1 MKIERLK
8 IGSTELE
15 DQLHFYR
22 NILGLEILHQD
33 DNSFEVRAGYSTL
46 EFHLQ
51 NDATPYHIAFH
62 IPAYGEELALR
73 WLKDRTS
80 ILQDEGKEIVDFP
93 NWNARSVYFHDA
105 GKNILEFIS
114 RRHCFPAETDAFTT
128 EAIVGISEIGLATSD
143 VRKVFDFLNSN
154 FQLQKFTGD
163 HEVFCATGDDEGLFI
178 VIDKNKKDWFPSGDE
193 AFASDFEIQ
202 ISTVGRTATMAFKND
217 TLKLL

>member
-51 NDATPYHIAFH
+51 KDATPYHIAFH
-62 IPAYGEELALR
+62 IPSHQEEQALF

-80 ILQDEGKEIVDFP
+80 ILQDKGKEIVDFP

-105 GKNILEFIS
+105 DKNILEFIS
-114 RRHCFPAETDAFTT
+114 RRHCFPAETDAFTA
-128 EAIVGISEIGLATSD
+128 EGSVGISATGLASSED
-143 VRKVFDFLNSN
+143 SKSLNFLPTNGQS
-154 FQLQKFTGD
+154 Q
-163 HEVFCATGDDEGLFI
+163 
-178 VIDKNKKDWFPSGDE
+178 
-193 AFASDFEIQ
+193 
-202 ISTVGRTATMAFKND
+202 
-217 TLKLL
+217 